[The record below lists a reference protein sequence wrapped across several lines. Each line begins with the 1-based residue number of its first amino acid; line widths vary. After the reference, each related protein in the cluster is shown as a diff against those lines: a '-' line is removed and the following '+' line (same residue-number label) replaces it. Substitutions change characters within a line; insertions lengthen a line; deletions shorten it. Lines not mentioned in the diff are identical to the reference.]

1 MSLNCR
7 WIMVVATNNEG
18 KLKEIRNILSEYE
31 LYSLKD
37 KNINIDVEEDGNTFY
52 ENAYKKAKEIYDIVL
67 EPVISD
73 DSGLCIDVLDNWPG
87 VLTHRFLGNN
97 STKDERNDYIL
108 EKLKEYTNRNASVVC
123 NIVYYDGKSTI
134 CAEGILRGK
143 ISFEKRGDNG
153 FGFDQIF
160 ELEDGRTLGELS
172 LEEKNKI
179 SARYL
184 ALVDLKKKLE
194 QI

>member
-1 MSLNCR
+1 M
-7 WIMVVATNNEG
+7 IVATNNEG
-18 KLKEIRNILSEYE
+18 KLKEIKDILSDYE
-31 LYSLKD
+31 LFSLKD
-37 KNINIDVEEDGNTFY
+37 KNIDVEVEEDQDTFY
-52 ENAYKKAKEIYDIVL
+52 GNAYKKAKDIYEIVR

-73 DSGLCIDVLDNWPG
+73 DSGLCIDILDNWPG
-87 VLTHRFLGNN
+87 VLTHRFLGEN

-108 EKLKEYTNRNASVVC
+108 EKMKEKTNRSAKVIC
-123 NIVYYDGKSTI
+123 NIVYYDGEHI
-134 CAEGILRGK
+134 IYGECILNGK
-143 ISFEKRGDNG
+143 ISLEKRGDNG

-172 LEEKNKI
+172 SKEKNKI

-184 ALVDLKKKLE
+184 ALVDLKKKIE

>member
-1 MSLNCR
+1 M
-7 WIMVVATNNEG
+7 IVATNNEG
-18 KLKEIRNILSEYE
+18 KLKEIRSILDDYE
-31 LYSLKD
+31 LYSLKE
-37 KNINIDVEEDGNTFY
+37 KNIEIDVDEDQDTFY
-52 ENAYKKAKEIYDIVL
+52 GNAYKKAKEIYEIVH

-73 DSGLCIDVLDNWPG
+73 DSGLCIDILDNWPG
-87 VLTHRFLGNN
+87 VLTHRFLGEN

-108 EKLKEYTNRNASVVC
+108 EKMKSQTKRSARVVC
-123 NIVYYDGKSTI
+123 NIVYYDGEHII
-134 CAEGILRGK
+134 CGEGILSGK
-143 ISFEKRGDNG
+143 ISLEKRGDNG

-184 ALVDLKKKLE
+184 ALVDLKKKIE

>member
-1 MSLNCR
+1 
-7 WIMVVATNNEG
+7 MVVATNNEG
-18 KLKEIRNILSEYE
+18 KLKEIKNILNDYE

-37 KNINIDVEEDGNTFY
+37 KNIDIEVNEDQDTFY
-52 ENAYKKAKEIYDIVL
+52 GNAFKKAKEIYEIVH

-87 VLTHRFLGNN
+87 VLTHRFLGEN

-108 EKLKEYTNRNASVVC
+108 DKMKEYSNRNAKVVC
-123 NIVYYDGKSTI
+123 SIVYYDGEHTI
-134 CAEGILRGK
+134 CGEGILNGT
-143 ISFEKRGDNG
+143 ISLEKRGENG
-153 FGFDQIF
+153 FGFDEIF
-160 ELEDGRTLGELS
+160 ELVDGRTLGELS

-184 ALVDLKKKLE
+184 ALVDLKKKIE

>member
-1 MSLNCR
+1 M
-7 WIMVVATNNEG
+7 IVATNNEG
-18 KLKEIRNILSEYE
+18 KLKEIKDILSDYE
-31 LYSLKD
+31 LFSLKD
-37 KNINIDVEEDGNTFY
+37 KNIDVEVEEDQDTFY
-52 ENAYKKAKEIYDIVL
+52 GNAYKKAKDIYEIVR

-87 VLTHRFLGNN
+87 VLTHRFLGEN

-108 EKLKEYTNRNASVVC
+108 EKMKEKTNRSAKVIC
-123 NIVYYDGKSTI
+123 NIVYYDGEHI
-134 CAEGILRGK
+134 IYGEGILSGK
-143 ISFEKRGDNG
+143 ISLEKRGDNG

-172 LEEKNKI
+172 SKEKNKI

-184 ALVDLKKKLE
+184 ALVDLKKKIE